1 MSVKASMAMGLIAL
15 AVSAGAARA
24 ADRFQPGQWEL
35 VFTGERSNTITL
47 CIKAATVQGLNGSIE
62 SVRADT
68 DQIAASHKM
77 TVQAYK
83 FDGTTLA
90 YTEVGAEKTVV
101 TTASYRGDSFDKL
114 IVTKTPG
121 AKDVP
126 SRETGRRL
134 GDCP

>member
-1 MSVKASMAMGLIAL
+1 MSVKASVAMGMIAV
-15 AVSAGAARA
+15 AVSAGAACA

-35 VFTGERSNTITL
+35 VFTGERSNTIKV
-47 CIKAATVQGLNGSIE
+47 CVNAATVQGLNGSAE

-68 DQIAASHKM
+68 DKIATAQRMS
-77 TVQAYK
+77 VQAYA
-83 FDGTTLA
+83 FDGVTLA
-90 YTEVGAEKTVV
+90 FTAVGAGQTVV
-101 TTASYRGDSFDKL
+101 TTASYRGDSFDKQ

-121 AKDVP
+121 ANDVT

>member
-1 MSVKASMAMGLIAL
+1 MNVKACMATGLIAL
-15 AVSAGAARA
+15 AASTGAACA

-35 VFTGERSNTITL
+35 VFTGERSNTVTL
-47 CIKAATVQGLNGSIE
+47 CIKAATLEGLNGSAE

-68 DQIAASHKM
+68 DKIAASQKM

-83 FDGTTLA
+83 FDGVTLA
-90 YTEVGAEKTVV
+90 FTAVGADQTVL

-114 IVTKTPG
+114 IVTKKPG
-121 AKDVP
+121 AKDVT